1 MNFTN
6 ITNHNFTN
14 ATNNANHNFEEINI
28 KTVIIVISIVI
39 TLILCYCVN
48 YDQTKANND
57 FKNKVSRAQ
66 ARIEIRSIV

>member
-6 ITNHNFTN
+6 ITNHNFIN

-48 YDQTKANND
+48 YDQTKANID

-66 ARIEIRSIV
+66 CIEIRSII